1 MRNIV
6 VLLSFLFCAYS
17 QATEPIKI
25 RIWNGYPVGGASD
38 QQMRLLKGLI
48 EIHDPTAIVHL
59 EYRPG
64 AAGIIAYDAFVR
76 NQPGEYVE
84 LMIDAI
90 NHLITMHVV
99 GTRRE
104 VPVSQFDILYP
115 LGNVQCIVLA
125 GNHLDAR
132 TLRDLLVSKRKQFN
146 YGSPGVGSIS
156 QFLTEHVGSAISKP
170 LTHVPYRNLNSA
182 LPELLRG
189 DLDLFTDLVVSSN
202 SIVRAGMVRALAVT
216 GSRRSTMLPDVP
228 TFAEQGMGIPFD
240 PWYAIFY
247 NPRNDPQRQ
256 AQVKMLLR
264 RVLEDPR
271 TYQRYLDIG
280 TVVNVSSI
288 RDPQAWF
295 AKEVSNMKRIARD
308 TRFSSLQQRSKDS
321 Q

>member
-1 MRNIV
+1 MRNILAV
-6 VLLSFLFCAYS
+6 ICLGLALNAW
-17 QATEPIKI
+17 ATEPIKI
-25 RIWNGYPVGGASD
+25 RLWNGYPAGGASD
-38 QQMRLLKGLI
+38 QQVRLLKSLI
-48 EIHDPTAIVHL
+48 ETHDPTAIVHL

-76 NQPGEYVE
+76 NQPSEYVE

-104 VPVSQFDILYP
+104 VPASQFDILYP

-132 TLRDLLVSKRKQFN
+132 SLRDLSVSNRKQFN

-156 QFLTEHVGSAISKP
+156 QFLTEHVGSSMAKS

-202 SIVRAGMVRALAVT
+202 QMIQAGMVRALAVT

-228 TFAEQGMGIPFD
+228 TFQEQGMGVPFD

-256 AQVKMLLR
+256 AQVKILLR
-264 RVLEDPR
+264 RVLEDAR
-271 TYQRYLDIG
+271 THQRYLDIG
-280 TVVNVSSI
+280 TVVNVPAL

-295 AKEVSNMKRIARD
+295 AKEVANMKRIARD
-308 TRFSSLQQRSKDS
+308 PRFGSLQQRAKDS